1 MSAPKGFTD
10 PEAWLRHVRQLG
22 SDEKP
27 VFADLPDADTVVLN
41 AAYRKLAHGVADFVD
56 TVRTSGN
63 DGGTFYGAL
72 LMAKVLLESAPKA
85 TPGSA
90 IEAELAKFRQQLAS
104 APTRP
109 DANYGPPK
117 EPLGS
122 PA

>member
-10 PEAWLRHVRQLG
+10 PEAWLRHVRALG
-22 SDEKP
+22 TAEKP
-27 VFADLPDADTVVLN
+27 VFADLPDADTDALN

-56 TVRTSGN
+56 TVRTSDN
-63 DGGTFYGAL
+63 EGGTFYGAL
-72 LMAKVLLESAPKA
+72 LMARVLLDSAPKS

-90 IEAELAKFRQQLAS
+90 IDAEVAKYRQALAS

-109 DANYGPPK
+109 DADYGPPK
-117 EPLGS
+117 EPIGA

>member
-10 PEAWLRHVRQLG
+10 PEKWLQHVRQLG
-22 SDEKP
+22 SPEKP
-27 VFADLPDADTVVLN
+27 VFGDVPGVDTELLN

-56 TVRTSGN
+56 TVRATGEQ
-63 DGGTFYGAL
+63 GGTFYGAL
-72 LMAKVLLESAPKA
+72 VMARVLLDSAPKA

-90 IEAELAKFRQQLAS
+90 IDAEVAKYRQQLSS

-109 DANYGPPK
+109 DADYGPPK

-122 PA
+122 AT